1 MPKRLT
7 DYNKSAK
14 STDFEVSV
22 NIFKSFMGIAIT
34 TFRILINI

>member
-1 MPKRLT
+1 MPIKLT
-7 DYNKSAK
+7 NYEKQIK

-34 TFRILINI
+34 TFRN